1 MGKEHQIHPSNK
13 TGIKTKESYIVTR
26 KTTSFLRI
34 IGEKPHYKMW
44 TATASEDSGEFHVCR
59 DQVRLASAALKFG
72 AELGTQPSRSKD
84 RSGREFIYVCE
95 INIKPGG
102 TSKDDED
109 VLDRV
114 IGRFFEIYDACDPS
128 QPEQR
133 NEMREIYQCFATDD
147 SGDDVYL
154 SDGVWLRNNGS
165 THDSGR

>member
-1 MGKEHQIHPSNK
+1 M
-13 TGIKTKESYIVTR
+13 
-26 KTTSFLRI
+26 
-34 IGEKPHYKMW
+34 
-44 TATASEDSGEFHVCR
+44 
-59 DQVRLASAALKFG
+59 
-72 AELGTQPSRSKD
+72 
-84 RSGREFIYVCE
+84 
-95 INIKPGG
+95 
-102 TSKDDED
+102 
-109 VLDRV
+109 LDRV